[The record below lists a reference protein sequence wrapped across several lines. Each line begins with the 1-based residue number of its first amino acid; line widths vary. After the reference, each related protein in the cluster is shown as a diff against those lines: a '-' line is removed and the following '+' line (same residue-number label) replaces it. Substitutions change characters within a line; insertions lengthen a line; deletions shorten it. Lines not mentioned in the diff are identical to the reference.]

1 MRSALSILGY
11 DASISTGQ
19 SFWIGTATT
28 SAEQGIEDSV
38 IKMLEVG
45 RVWCISYMFI
55 HLGRCSRQYR
65 GGWYRLVNDSIRHGY

>member
-11 DASISTGQ
+11 DASISAGQ

-38 IKMLEVG
+38 IKMLGSWESLVYQLY
-45 RVWCISYMFI
+45 VHTSWEMLPSIS
-55 HLGRCSRQYR
+55 R
-65 GGWYRLVNDSIRHGY
+65 GVVNDSIRHGY